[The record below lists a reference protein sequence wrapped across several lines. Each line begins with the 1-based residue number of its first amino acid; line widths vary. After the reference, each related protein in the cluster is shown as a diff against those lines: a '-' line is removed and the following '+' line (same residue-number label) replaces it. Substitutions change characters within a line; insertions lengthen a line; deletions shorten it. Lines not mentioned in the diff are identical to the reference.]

1 MKRSYFLGV
10 SFIFTVSIL
19 LLIIIFN
26 LNQNNKELIVEKKGI
41 VQEEIENSNII
52 KDVEYKSKD
61 SSGNEYTLKSSEG
74 IIDQNNTNIIY
85 LTSIKASI
93 DLKDY
98 DYINISSKFGKYN
111 IDNFDTIFS
120 KNVII
125 EYLDNIIIGEYL
137 EFSLSKNL
145 MTISRNVVFKNDKS
159 SLTADVIEVDIKTKD
174 INSPVVELSGGNQ
187 QKVVIAK
194 GLVQKPKVVIFD
206 EPTRGVDVGAIKEIH
221 DFIKSLADEGIT
233 VIVVSSY
240 LPEVMSISDRILVA
254 RLGQIVEEFE
264 IEDASEEKIIYAA
277 VH

>member
-1 MKRSYFLGV
+1 MKRSYFLRV
-10 SFIFTVSIL
+10 SFIVTVLIL

-26 LNQNNKELIVEKKGI
+26 LNQNNKELIVEKKEI

-61 SSGNEYTLKSSEG
+61 PSGYEYTLKSSEG
-74 IIDQNNTNIIY
+74 IIDQNNTYIIY

-93 DLKDY
+93 ELKDY
-98 DYINISSKFGKYN
+98 DSINISSKFGKYN

-174 INSPVVELSGGNQ
+174 IKISMYEENKKIN
-187 QKVVIAK
+187 
-194 GLVQKPKVVIFD
+194 
-206 EPTRGVDVGAIKEIH
+206 
-221 DFIKSLADEGIT
+221 IKSLDKKNG
-233 VIVVSSY
+233 SN
-240 LPEVMSISDRILVA
+240 
-254 RLGQIVEEFE
+254 
-264 IEDASEEKIIYAA
+264 
-277 VH
+277 

>member
-1 MKRSYFLGV
+1 MKRSYFLRV
-10 SFIFTVSIL
+10 SFIVTVLIL

-26 LNQNNKELIVEKKGI
+26 LDLNKKELIEEKKEI

-52 KDVEYKSKD
+52 KDVEYRSKD

-93 DLKDY
+93 ELKDY
-98 DYINISSKFGKYN
+98 NSINISSKFGKYN

-137 EFSLSKNL
+137 EFSLSKSL

-159 SLTADVIEVDIKTKD
+159 SLKADVIEVDIKTKD
-174 INSPVVELSGGNQ
+174 I
-187 QKVVIAK
+187 K
-194 GLVQKPKVVIFD
+194 
-206 EPTRGVDVGAIKEIH
+206 
-221 DFIKSLADEGIT
+221 
-233 VIVVSSY
+233 
-240 LPEVMSISDRILVA
+240 ISMY
-254 RLGQIVEEFE
+254 EENKKIN
-264 IEDASEEKIIYAA
+264 IESTN
-277 VH
+277 